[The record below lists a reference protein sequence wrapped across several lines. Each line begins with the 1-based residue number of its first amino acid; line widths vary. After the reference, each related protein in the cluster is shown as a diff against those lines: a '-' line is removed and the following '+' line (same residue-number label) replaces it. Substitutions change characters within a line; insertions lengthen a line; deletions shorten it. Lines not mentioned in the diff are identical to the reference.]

1 MTKKDFK
8 LLGAVFAR
16 EIVGYSLQSKS
27 KEYKRLEEAGLV
39 FWDTETKH
47 FKDGLPPMD
56 VSGWRLTHKGNFAYC
71 SNCKDAEE
79 GDDDGEA

>member
-16 EIVGYSLQSKS
+16 EICGYSLQSKS

-39 FWDTETKH
+39 FWGKEMKH
-47 FKDGLPPMD
+47 FNDGFPPMD
-56 VSGWRLTHKGNFAYC
+56 VSGWRLTYKGNFAYC
-71 SNCKDAEE
+71 SNCDEMEE
-79 GDDDGEA
+79 GEKNG